1 MGRPPPCTITI
12 ARRGCCDA
20 APGPRSLRVDG
31 MATRR
36 TPAARLQVDIHI
48 GRQYDSAVKIAVKAG
63 VPRRPCELSSTQ
75 AGCLPPSATP
85 PRGPDPDP
93 NRRSEEHTSE
103 LQSLMR
109 ISYAVFCLQKNNT
122 I

>member
-63 VPRRPCELSSTQ
+63 VPRRPRELSSTQ
-75 AGCLPPSATP
+75 AG
-85 PRGPDPDP
+85 
-93 NRRSEEHTSE
+93 RSEEHTSE

-109 ISYAVFCLQKNNT
+109 ISYAVFCLQTNNR
-122 I
+122 

>member
-63 VPRRPCELSSTQ
+63 VPRRPRELSSKIGRAEGRARVGQ
-75 AGCLPPSATP
+75 DGEIRVVPA
-85 PRGPDPDP
+85 
-93 NRRSEEHTSE
+93 
-103 LQSLMR
+103 SL
-109 ISYAVFCLQKNNT
+109 KKKKK
-122 I
+122 